1 MQTAAVIVEP
11 ALNSI
16 SCKIKH
22 LKPGQIINE
31 VSNGAQ
37 SLL

>member
-11 ALNSI
+11 ELNSI

-22 LKPGQIINE
+22 LKPGQTINE

-37 SLL
+37 FLL